1 MLQNFRLFCNREK
14 EILIEADK
22 GKLTQVICNILSN
35 AIKFTEDAT
44 ININVEKKLIISTG
58 NNDNENRQGVI
69 INIKD
74 TGVGIDSQI
83 FPKLFSKFMGTSDT
97 RGSGLGLFIS
107 KSIVE
112 AHGGRIWAENNPDGR
127 GATFSFNLPI
137 IK

>member
-1 MLQNFRLFCNREK
+1 MP
-14 EILIEADK
+14 
-22 GKLTQVICNILSN
+22 LSLPKN
-35 AIKFTEDAT
+35 GT
-44 ININVEKKLIISTG
+44 ININVEKKDIISSTG

-112 AHGGRIWAENNPDGR
+112 AHGGRIWA
-127 GATFSFNLPI
+127 
-137 IK
+137 